1 MQGFTPAIMKKPSR
15 RCPFSA
21 AFDAWITV
29 FYAVWISY
37 CYTYIVFPY
46 VAHNHIFWGILLC
59 SLEWNHGVG
68 GKSHK
73 ELGCNGTISTIECE
87 GNVIM
92 LSWAC
97 VWDCCCFFL
106 FANKWIDRLL
116 LDPRTGCLIDDL
128 PNNISEVWIIGQP
141 ATFNQVKWLGRWREA
156 DKHLNSLQFSR
167 VETPFLQLP

>member
-97 VWDCCCFFL
+97 CCFFL